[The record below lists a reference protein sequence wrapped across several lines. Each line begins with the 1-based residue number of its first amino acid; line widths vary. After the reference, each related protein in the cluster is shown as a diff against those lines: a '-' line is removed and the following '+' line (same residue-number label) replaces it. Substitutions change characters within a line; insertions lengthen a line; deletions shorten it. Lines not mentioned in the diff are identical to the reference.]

1 MNKEKHGKQNKSFW
15 KDKKNIAIV
24 ILTFLLFCFIV
35 TYPTDSNSK
44 LEELNNQVNSL
55 NSQIEDL
62 NNQIKEKDNQIS
74 NFQNENEELKTS
86 KQEPKKE
93 EITKT
98 SSTTTSA
105 SKTSQT
111 SNSKTTN
118 DNSEMVWVGE
128 TGTKYHNTNCRT
140 LKGKGHQITLQQ
152 ALSEGKEPCKV
163 CH

>member
-1 MNKEKHGKQNKSFW
+1 MSKEKHGNSKKSFW

-24 ILTFLLFCFIV
+24 VLVFLLFCFIV

-62 NNQIKEKDNQIS
+62 NNQIKEKDNQII
-74 NFQNENEELKTS
+74 NLQNENEELKTS
-86 KQEPKKE
+86 KQETKKE
-93 EITKT
+93 DITET
-98 SSTTTSA
+98 SSTATPTP
-105 SKTSQT
+105 KTSQT
-111 SNSKTTN
+111 SNSNATN
-118 DNSEMVWVGE
+118 NNSEMVWVGE
-128 TGTKYHNTNCRT
+128 TGTKYHNAGCRT